1 MNRGVVILFHQLLGD
16 QNRVFK
22 VVAAPRHER
31 DQHVS
36 SKRQFAMIGARTVSN
51 DLALGNA
58 LALLNDRFLV
68 DTSVLVGPLEFCELI
83 DVAAHFS

>member
-1 MNRGVVILFHQLLGD
+1 
-16 QNRVFK
+16 
-22 VVAAPRHER
+22 
-31 DQHVS
+31 
-36 SKRQFAMIGARTVSN
+36 MIGARTVSN
-51 DLALGNA
+51 DLALGNP